1 VALCCVGSFEAL
13 DDGAGII
20 ELANFSTLTTM
31 LFAVLSS
38 EVATLLA
45 NSAPGIAGG
54 FVGRVG
60 IVVLGLMMGFG
71 L

>member
-1 VALCCVGSFEAL
+1 MM
-13 DDGAGII
+13 

-54 FVGRVG
+54 FVDRVG
-60 IVVLGLMMGFG
+60 IVVLGLIMGFG